1 VRTILV
7 IGIGAGDPEHVTV
20 QAIRAMN
27 RADAVF
33 VIEKDDRTEELV
45 RLRREILEE
54 YLEPG
59 RRPRIVPLADPPRD
73 RAAAAYGSAVKDW
86 RRRRADQWEQA
97 IAALGVGECGALL
110 VWGDPAI
117 YDSTLAVLDDVLAR
131 GNVEFDHEVIP
142 GISSLQALAARHR
155 VPFNRVGGAV
165 QITTGRRL
173 AAGFPAEAD
182 DVLVMLD
189 SDCTFAGVDGDVD
202 IYWGAYVGTPDEILV
217 AGRVA
222 DVADEIRRLR
232 SEARERKGW
241 VMDSYLLRRPLAPR

>member
-1 VRTILV
+1 VRTVLV

-27 RADAVF
+27 RADVVF
-33 VIEKDDRTEELV
+33 VIEKDERTEELV
-45 RLRREILEE
+45 RLRREILER
-54 YLEPG
+54 YLESQ
-59 RRPRIVPLADPPRD
+59 PRIVPLPDPPRD
-73 RAAAAYGSAVKDW
+73 RSAAAYGSAVEDW
-86 RRRRADQWEQA
+86 RRRRADQWQRA
-97 IAALGVGECGALL
+97 IAAEDGCLAFL

-131 GNVEFDHEVIP
+131 GNVEFDHQVIP

-189 SDCTFAGVDGDVD
+189 SDCTFARLDGDVD

-222 DVADEIRRLR
+222 DVAEEIERVRR
-232 SEARERKGW
+232 EARERKGW
-241 VMDSYLLRRPLAPR
+241 VMDSYLLRRPLPPR